1 MATSPFN
8 SALETGLR
16 ALSVLTATYPAPADL
31 QRLMAYDY
39 LLVHSADA
47 GGPDSLHPGVPQ
59 RNGELLVR
67 HTIVQ
72 DGLFLLLSRNLID
85 RLATENGIEYCAG
98 DLAQPFLDQ
107 LGSPYVQA
115 LRERADWIATT
126 FGDMSNDDLRA
137 FVRTRFAEWTTEF
150 HFPDAMGAEQ

>member
-8 SALETGLR
+8 SDLETGLR
-16 ALSVLTATYPAPADL
+16 VLSVLTATYPVPADI
-31 QRLMAYDY
+31 QRLMAYEY

-47 GGPDSLHPGVPQ
+47 GSPDSLHPGVPQ
-59 RNGELLVR
+59 RIGELLVR

-72 DGLFLLLSRNLID
+72 NGLFLLLSRNLID
-85 RLATENGIEYCAG
+85 RLATENGIEYCAENS
-98 DLAQPFLDQ
+98 ARSFLDQ
-107 LGSPYVQA
+107 LSSPYVQA

-137 FVRTRFAEWTTEF
+137 FVRTRFGEWMTEF

>member
-1 MATSPFN
+1 MAISPFN

-31 QRLMAYDY
+31 QRLMTYDY

-47 GGPDSLHPGVPQ
+47 GGPESLHPGIPQ

-72 DGLFLLLSRNLID
+72 NGLFLLLSRNLID
-85 RLATENGIEYCAG
+85 RSATDNGIEYCAT
-98 DLAQPFLDQ
+98 DASQPFLDRLDSHIHMRFVNVL
-107 LGSPYVQA
+107 LGLLSHSPK
-115 LRERADWIATT
+115 
-126 FGDMSNDDLRA
+126 
-137 FVRTRFAEWTTEF
+137 
-150 HFPDAMGAEQ
+150 

>member
-1 MATSPFN
+1 M
-8 SALETGLR
+8 
-16 ALSVLTATYPAPADL
+16 LTATYPAPADL
-31 QRLMAYDY
+31 Q
-39 LLVHSADA
+39 SADGIRLSA
-47 GGPDSLHPGVPQ
+47 CSFCRCRRSGQLHPGVPQ